1 MKKKYEALAISFLF
15 VNLIYSHGV
24 IHLQPSI
31 GDEIVGMLYNLF
43 HLFEY
48 NTIIVP
54 FGLSAFCFLIG
65 MAGSFVMAI
74 CGIHSHSSI
83 SIFQGILSLIQ
94 GLLGAIVMTLF
105 IHDRHLIEKEL
116 VGSLGTLTTIIIL
129 VVLSNAILS
138 VLVEMDVR
146 NHIHLFDHALLK
158 PLMSNFPLST
168 LFLGITLVAYVIMY
182 FLPVNSICHM
192 FGLNLVLLTGV
203 LGCFSI
209 GMSALLRKIN
219 TTYMICG
226 SLMVLICLF
235 SFMRFHIIACLLTV
249 ISLIICIKNK
259 PVKV

>member
-1 MKKKYEALAISFLF
+1 M
-15 VNLIYSHGV
+15 NLVYSHGV
-24 IHLQPSI
+24 VHLQPSI

-48 NTIIVP
+48 NTVILP

-83 SIFQGILSLIQ
+83 SIFQGILSLMQ
-94 GLLGAIVMTLF
+94 GLLGAIVMTVF

-116 VGSLGTLTTIIIL
+116 VGSLGTLTTITIL

-158 PLMSNFPLST
+158 PLMSNLPLSM
-168 LFLGITLVAYVIMY
+168 LFLIMTLVAYATMY
-182 FLPVNSICHM
+182 LLPINNICHM
-192 FGLNLVLLTGV
+192 FVLNLVLLTGV

-219 TTYMICG
+219 TMYMLCG
-226 SLMVLICLF
+226 SLMVLICLV
-235 SFMRFHIIACLLTV
+235 SFMRFHIIACILAV
-249 ISLIICIKNK
+249 ICLIMCIKIRGI
-259 PVKV
+259 KV

>member
-15 VNLIYSHGV
+15 VNLVYSHGV

-48 NTIIVP
+48 NTVIVP

-116 VGSLGTLTTIIIL
+116 VGSLGTLTTITIL

-168 LFLGITLVAYVIMY
+168 LFL
-182 FLPVNSICHM
+182 VNSFCYL
-192 FGLNLVLLTGV
+192 FGFNLVLLTGV

-209 GMSALLRKIN
+209 GMSALLRRVN
-219 TTYMICG
+219 TLYMICG
-226 SLMVLICLF
+226 SLMVLICLV
-235 SFMRFHIIACLLTV
+235 SFMRFHIIACILAV
-249 ISLIICIKNK
+249 ICLIICIRNK
-259 PVKV
+259 PINV

>member
-15 VNLIYSHGV
+15 VNLVYSHGV

-48 NTIIVP
+48 NTVIVP
-54 FGLSAFCFLIG
+54 FGLSAFCFLI
-65 MAGSFVMAI
+65 
-74 CGIHSHSSI
+74 GIHSHSSI

-116 VGSLGTLTTIIIL
+116 VGSLGTLTTITIL

-158 PLMSNFPLST
+158 PLMSNLSLST
-168 LFLGITLVAYVIMY
+168 LFLGITLTAYVIMY
-182 FLPVNSICHM
+182 LLPVNSICYM

-226 SLMVLICLF
+226 SLMVLICLV
-235 SFMRFHIIACLLTV
+235 SFMRFHIIACILAV
-249 ISLIICIKNK
+249 ICLIICIKNK
-259 PVKV
+259 PINV